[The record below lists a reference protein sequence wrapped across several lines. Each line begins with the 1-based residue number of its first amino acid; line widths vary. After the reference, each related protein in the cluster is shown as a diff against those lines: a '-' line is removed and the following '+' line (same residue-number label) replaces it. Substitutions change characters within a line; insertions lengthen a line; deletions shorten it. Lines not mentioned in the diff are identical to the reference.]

1 MFWHRLYWQTL
12 EYIHLHLPDKSGE
25 YEIRYILFQG
35 RKIVASAPITLKPAT
50 ASIKAPAQVNA
61 GTDFLVEWEGSGGY
75 DDFLTIALPSQPPN
89 MQVTSAAMYEK
100 SPVKMRA
107 PSEPGTY
114 EVRYILFIGRQL
126 LGKATIQVI
135 P

>member
-1 MFWHRLYWQTL
+1 
-12 EYIHLHLPDKSGE
+12 
-25 YEIRYILFQG
+25 
-35 RKIVASAPITLKPAT
+35 
-50 ASIKAPAQVNA
+50 
-61 GTDFLVEWEGSGGY
+61 
-75 DDFLTIALPSQPPN
+75 
-89 MQVTSAAMYEK
+89 MYEK

-114 EVRYILFIGRQL
+114 EVRYILFIGRKL